1 MEMRDRPDAQSRDSV
16 AQKPAERADDGVE
29 FVASLKRMGL
39 VDAHELPQLTELEGG
54 VSSRI
59 VRADTARGPVCV
71 KRALPRLKVAAAW
84 FAPVERNAAEVAWI
98 RVAAQTAPAA
108 VPQILGEDPL
118 ARAFAMHYLPPETY
132 PVWKQQL
139 RDGCVRTDTAA
150 AVAATLV
157 HIQAATAGRADIAH
171 RFADDTAFR
180 ALRLS
185 AYFAAAAETNP
196 DCAPA
201 LLALIETT
209 AATRL
214 ALVHGDVSPKN
225 ILVGPAGPVL
235 LDAECAWYGDPAFD
249 AAFCLTHLL
258 LKCLWRPAHRADY
271 LACFDTFVAS
281 YVAGVAWEPPAA
293 LEARACRLLAGMLL
307 ARVDGKSPV
316 EYLTDEAQRA
326 RVRTFACG
334 LLVDPVGRLGAIRE
348 LWAERSAA

>member
-1 MEMRDRPDAQSRDSV
+1 MRDRPDAQSRGGDTHEPV
-16 AQKPAERADDGVE
+16 DGAREGADI
-29 FVASLKRMGL
+29 VASLQRMGL
-39 VDAHELPQLTELEGG
+39 VDAHESPPLTELEGG

-71 KRALPRLKVAAAW
+71 KRALPRLKVAATW

-98 RVAAQTAPAA
+98 RVAAQVAPAA
-108 VPQILGEDPL
+108 VPQILGEDPV
-118 ARAFAMHYLPPETY
+118 ARAFAMGYLPPETY
-132 PVWKQQL
+132 PIWKHQL
-139 RDGCVRTDTAA
+139 REGCARAETAA
-150 AVAATLV
+150 AVASTLAC
-157 HIQAATAGRADIAH
+157 IQAATAGRADIAH

-225 ILVGPAGPVL
+225 ILVGPGGPVL

-258 LKCLWRPAHRADY
+258 LKCLWRPTYRADY
-271 LACFDTFVAS
+271 LACFDAFVAA
-281 YVAGVAWEPPAA
+281 YLAGVAWEPPAA

-326 RVRTFACG
+326 RVRTFARR
-334 LLVDPVGRLGAIRE
+334 LLAAPAERLGAIRE